1 MLSEW
6 SLQYQHGPRNHLAR
20 RKCLDRGE
28 SGAALRSW
36 TWWKKGGGQPGGH
49 PQSLDP
55 PRAIVIPCPGRLMSW
70 IATEKRAE
78 WPCLALRG
86 LTVDSYWDVNR
97 GVINPGWVTWA
108 RVSVVARPEISDD
121 LRLRQLP
128 PCDVSY
134 SYLFFIFIL
143 FLMLRCSGD
152 CCELVNT
159 LLEFLVISVLI
170 SVLGCA
176 WSCIIG

>member
-1 MLSEW
+1 MLSQW
-6 SLQYQHGPRNHLAR
+6 SLQYHHGPRNHQAR
-20 RKCLDRGE
+20 RRCLDRGE
-28 SGAALRSW
+28 SGAALRRKTS
-36 TWWKKGGGQPGGH
+36 QEA
-49 PQSLDP
+49 
-55 PRAIVIPCPGRLMSW
+55 RAIVIPCPGRLMSW